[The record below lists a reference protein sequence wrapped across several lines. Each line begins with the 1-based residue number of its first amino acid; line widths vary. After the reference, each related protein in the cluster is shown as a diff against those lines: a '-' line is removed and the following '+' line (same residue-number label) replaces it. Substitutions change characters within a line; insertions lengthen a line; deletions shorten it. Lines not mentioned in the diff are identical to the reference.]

1 MLRVNESIAL
11 GLVKPCSTVNLAELV
26 IKRINA
32 FNEDRSKRLTQVI
45 HEFES
50 IDLVDKDKD
59 YYDLYNATDKM
70 TDASQE
76 ALESID
82 SYFNILSEL
91 ADKVFQTTLK

>member
-11 GLVKPCSTVNLAELV
+11 NLVKQRSTVNLAKLV
-26 IKRINA
+26 VERVNA
-32 FNEDRSKRLTQVI
+32 FNDDRSKRLTQVI

-50 IDLVDKDKD
+50 IDLTDKEKD
-59 YYDLYNATDKM
+59 YYDLPNATDKM

-82 SYFNILSEL
+82 NYFNILSEL